1 LVRTYNQK
9 QNTHMKK
16 VSKKSAFSL
25 IELLV
30 VIAIIAI
37 LAALLLPALAKAKA
51 KAQRINCVNN
61 LKQIGLSFKLWAG
74 DNDDRYPMRVTSNDG
89 GVFGYT
95 TSTFAA
101 QGNPSANTFRVFQCM
116 SNELSTPK
124 ILACPS
130 EYDTTVSQASIWGG
144 LATSGT
150 LYDGNDNTSYFVGV
164 DADEINPQML
174 MAGDHNMGPA
184 TAGNNALA
192 PITTAIWG
200 NGATSAMSTSA
211 GTTTNNPSAAWGDNQ
226 HQKQGNIG
234 LADGSAQ
241 QVTIAKLREALRNT
255 GDTTAANAGSG
266 PNRLAFP

>member
-1 LVRTYNQK
+1 
-9 QNTHMKK
+9 MKK
-16 VSKKSAFSL
+16 LSKKSAFTL

-89 GVFGYT
+89 GAFGYGT
-95 TSTFAA
+95 GTFAGVA
-101 QGNPSANTFRVFQCM
+101 GGNPSANTWRVFQCM

-124 ILACPS
+124 ILYCPS
-130 EYDTTVSQASIWGG
+130 EYDTVGTVAQATIW
-144 LATSGT
+144 SGT
-150 LYDGNDNTSYFVGV
+150 GGTIFSANNLSYFVGV

-174 MAGDHNMGPA
+174 LTGDHNMGPSA
-184 TAGNNALA
+184 TPANNSVAAL
-192 PITTAIWG
+192 TTAIWG
-200 NGATSAMSTSA
+200 NGTTTAMSTSA
-211 GTTTNNPSAAWGDNQ
+211 GTTTNNPTAAWGDNQ
-226 HQKQGNIG
+226 HQKQGNLG

-255 GDTTAANAGSG
+255 GDTTTAVGGSG

>member
-1 LVRTYNQK
+1 
-9 QNTHMKK
+9 MKK
-16 VSKKSAFSL
+16 VSKKSAFTL

-74 DNDDRYPMRVTSNDG
+74 DNDDRYPMKVSSNDG
-89 GVFGYT
+89 GAFGFT
-95 TSTFAA
+95 TGTFANVPG
-101 QGNPSANTFRVFQCM
+101 GNPSAFTWRVFQSM

-130 EYDTTVSQASIWGG
+130 EYETGNQQASIWGG
-144 LATSGT
+144 TGGII
-150 LYDGNDNTSYFVGV
+150 YNGNANLSYFVGV
-164 DADEINPQML
+164 DADEVNPQML
-174 MAGDHNMGPA
+174 MSGDHNMGPVPA
-184 TAGNNALA
+184 PAANSTAAL
-192 PITTAIWG
+192 TTAIWG
-200 NGATSAMSTSA
+200 NGAASAMSTTA
-211 GTTTNNPSAAWGDNQ
+211 GTSTNNPSAAWADNQ

-255 GDTTAANAGSG
+255 GDTTTAVGGSG

>member
-1 LVRTYNQK
+1 
-9 QNTHMKK
+9 MKK
-16 VSKKSAFSL
+16 VSKKSAFTL

-74 DNDDRYPMRVTSNDG
+74 DNDDRYPMRVSGNDG
-89 GVFGYT
+89 GAFGYGAA
-95 TSTFAA
+95 TFAA
-101 QGNPSANTFRVFQCM
+101 QANPSGNTWRVFQCM

-130 EYDTTVSQASIWGG
+130 EYETANVQATIWGG
-144 LATSGT
+144 AGGT
-150 LYDGNDNTSYFVGV
+150 VYAGNANMSYFVGV

-174 MAGDHNMGPA
+174 MSGDHNMGPA
-184 TAGNNALA
+184 TAANNSLA
-192 PITTAIWG
+192 AITTAIWG
-200 NGATSAMSTSA
+200 NGAASAMSTTA

-255 GDTTAANAGSG
+255 GDNTPATGGSG